1 MGKSSTKVSGIDG
14 SRKAR
19 TYGHAPIKQNRE
31 GGQKRTVGRLRYMHY
46 IVTLFVAIFLASGI
60 VASVAVGSAS
70 SPAYAIGTV
79 PTAAYNVYY
88 YAKGHNWSP
97 PPNYKG
103 GSRFYNRDGKLP
115 NGHGYYKR
123 YYIYPSPTTSPRR
136 IVINTQTKDAWYTPN
151 HYESFVKFMD
161 Y

>member
-1 MGKSSTKVSGIDG
+1 MGKLPTEVSGIDG
-14 SRKAR
+14 SREAR
-19 TYGHAPIKQNRE
+19 IHRHAPIKQDRE
-31 GGQKRTVGRLRYMHY
+31 DKQKRTIGGLRYIHY
-46 IVTLFVAIFLASGI
+46 IVTLLVAIFLASGI
-60 VASVAVGSAS
+60 VASIAAGPAS

-123 YYIYPSPTTSPRR
+123 YYI
-136 IVINTQTKDAWYTPN
+136 
-151 HYESFVKFMD
+151 SFPHNQPETD
-161 Y
+161 CY